1 MLEAVEH
8 ALREGNGTCRIDVIG
23 QGSHGYST
31 RFMCQRCARTFE
43 PVRPIMFSFNHPIGA
58 CPQGKGFG
66 NILRYDEE
74 LVVPN
79 RNASLAE
86 GAIEPWMKPDTDWWH
101 KQMLLAM
108 KRRKISVTTPYPNS
122 AKPNEPCSGRGIAP
136 SRESINSSRISNTN
150 GTNCMCEFFSAGIA
164 VRSHVH
170 RATARDSNLR
180 RWRSKSTDAIFM
192 RRRYG
197 RSRSSRSGCL
207 RFT

>member
-31 RFMCQRCARTFE
+31 RFMCQRCERTFE

-58 CPQGKGFG
+58 CPECKGFG

-86 GAIEPWMKPDTDWWH
+86 GAIEPWMKPGTDWWH

-108 KRRKISVTTPYPNS
+108 KRRKISVTTPY
-122 AKPNEPCSGRGIAP
+122 AKLSEAERTLLWKGGWRFEGMDQILTHLEHKRYKLHVRVFLSRYRSPFSCPSCHGTRLQTSGVGGQNQR
-136 SRESINSSRISNTN
+136 T
-150 GTNCMCEFFSAGIA
+150 
-164 VRSHVH
+164 
-170 RATARDSNLR
+170 
-180 RWRSKSTDAIFM
+180 
-192 RRRYG
+192 RY
-197 RSRSSRSGCL
+197 S
-207 RFT
+207 